1 MGPGG
6 NRPLVLTDETGAFEF
21 VDLPTGNFSL
31 SADKPGFIT
40 SRYPEQTRTMRGNR
54 PLQVSDGQTLTGII
68 VPMYRGGAITGR
80 VIDAHGDP
88 VEFAQIQV
96 LRAPAAARGL
106 PQSRGGTATND
117 LGEFRA
123 PKLEPGSYFIVAVQ
137 RNQQPDDP
145 SDAASLPT
153 FYPGVVALDQAQPI
167 TVGRGQT
174 VNGIDFMLLDST
186 ASVVTGTVV
195 DAKGQPASGGSLQ
208 VRRLSSEFRDFGG
221 FGGPIL
227 PDGTFKLKLAPG
239 EYEIEAHGIRPG
251 SVGTMPNE
259 DQLMGLTAV
268 SVSSA
273 PVSDL
278 TIYLGSA
285 ASISGRIVFEG
296 DSPPPSDVGQLRI
309 YFSSSREVIC
319 RSGRSEIAADWT
331 FHIDGP
337 SGTCMWP
344 QMATGRW
351 TVKRVMYDDADI
363 LDRPLKLAPGQR
375 MRDVQVV
382 FSDRRSELTLQ
393 VTDEHDIATR
403 EYVALVFSRDR
414 AKWTD
419 PTRFVRVYVPQPV
432 PPAPATSR
440 PIAGTST
447 TAPSPVAG
455 TTGTTAVAAPRP
467 ERSDAFIGL
476 PPGDYYIVA
485 LDDLAVEGWRDPA
498 VLETFVAGARSFT
511 VGEDEKMTISLKR
524 RTIR

>member
-1 MGPGG
+1 
-6 NRPLVLTDETGAFEF
+6 
-21 VDLPTGNFSL
+21 
-31 SADKPGFIT
+31 
-40 SRYPEQTRTMRGNR
+40 
-54 PLQVSDGQTLTGII
+54 
-68 VPMYRGGAITGR
+68 
-80 VIDAHGDP
+80 
-88 VEFAQIQV
+88 
-96 LRAPAAARGL
+96 
-106 PQSRGGTATND
+106 
-117 LGEFRA
+117 
-123 PKLEPGSYFIVAVQ
+123 
-137 RNQQPDDP
+137 
-145 SDAASLPT
+145 
-153 FYPGVVALDQAQPI
+153 
-167 TVGRGQT
+167 
-174 VNGIDFMLLDST
+174 
-186 ASVVTGTVV
+186 
-195 DAKGQPASGGSLQ
+195 
-208 VRRLSSEFRDFGG
+208 
-221 FGGPIL
+221 
-227 PDGTFKLKLAPG
+227 
-239 EYEIEAHGIRPG
+239 
-251 SVGTMPNE
+251 
-259 DQLMGLTAV
+259 
-268 SVSSA
+268 
-273 PVSDL
+273 
-278 TIYLGSA
+278 
-285 ASISGRIVFEG
+285 
-296 DSPPPSDVGQLRI
+296 
-309 YFSSSREVIC
+309 
-319 RSGRSEIAADWT
+319 
-331 FHIDGP
+331 
-337 SGTCMWP
+337 
-344 QMATGRW
+344 
-351 TVKRVMYDDADI
+351 KRVMYDDADI